1 MNNTL
6 DHYGLIIKTLRRYR
20 GYANQYSNVDHED
33 LIQEGWLAIVNKI
46 DGHDPKRGAMSTYL
60 MLWINDAMYKF
71 VRRRSVVRRPIRCGQ
86 GMKLS
91 DYTVSCCEFDE
102 FVCRNH
108 HDSPEDE
115 LEASQEVRQQ
125 LQDHRRKFKWLSR
138 KSNKYHYIDWILK
151 DDEKAT
157 AC

>member
-1 MNNTL
+1 MNNAL

-20 GYANQYSNVDHED
+20 GYANQCSNVDHED

-71 VRRRSVVRRPIRCGQ
+71 VRRRSTVRKPIRCGQ
-86 GMKLS
+86 GMKLA
-91 DYTVSCCEFDE
+91 DYTVSCCEFKE
-102 FVCRNH
+102 FLCRVH

-115 LEASQEVRQQ
+115 LEANQEVREQM
-125 LQDHRRKFKWLSR
+125 RAYRYKFKHLSR
-138 KSNKYHYIDWILK
+138 KAKKYHYIDSILK
-151 DDEKAT
+151 DDERLSV
-157 AC
+157 